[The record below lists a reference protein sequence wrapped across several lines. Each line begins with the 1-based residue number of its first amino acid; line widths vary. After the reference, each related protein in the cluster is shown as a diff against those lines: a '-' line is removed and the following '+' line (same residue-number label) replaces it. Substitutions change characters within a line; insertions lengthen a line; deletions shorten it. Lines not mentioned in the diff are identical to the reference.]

1 MQDESGSLRW
11 RRSAPRRDTGPVGS
25 GNLEFVRSIYA
36 AWERDDYSSTEWA
49 HPDVEFVLADGPDP
63 GSWKG
68 RAGMAEGWRTFLS
81 NWGDYHFEVEE
92 YRELDEE
99 RILVLLRISGRGR
112 TSRLE
117 LGQVGAN
124 GANLLHVRG
133 GKVTRLALYFDR
145 DRALDDVGLVREA
158 DSTRS

>member
-1 MQDESGSLRW
+1 M
-11 RRSAPRRDTGPVGS
+11 AS

-36 AWERDDYSSTEWA
+36 AWERDNYSSTEWA
-49 HPDVEFVLADGPDP
+49 HPDIEFVLADGPDP
-63 GSWKG
+63 GSWRG
-68 RAGMAEGWRTFLS
+68 RARMAEGWRAFLS
-81 NWGDYHFEVEE
+81 NWGDYRFEVEE

-99 RILVLLRISGRGR
+99 RILVLLRVSGRGR

-124 GANLLHVRG
+124 GANLLQVRG

-145 DRALDDVGLVREA
+145 DRALADLGLSPEA
-158 DSTRS
+158 DSTPS